1 MWQRGRKDGGAK
13 GFLFLVFNYFYFLLG
28 EVYKGVG
35 RAWRPGK
42 LGCMVWNFQR
52 LNFKNYTKRNLRKES
67 IQKRKE
73 GRKERLLQSKKDDS
87 WRGVESR
94 TEAVPGERNRGV
106 GHLFDW
112 QLQNELGLER
122 DRSDIHGTSEAEKQS
137 DHSGDILKIFLIQ
150 FFLFS

>member
-52 LNFKNYTKRNLRKES
+52 LNFKNYTKRNLRKKS

-94 TEAVPGERNRGV
+94 TGAVPGERNRGV
-106 GHLFDW
+106 GHLWLTAAEWVGIRTRQKRHPWYF
-112 QLQNELGLER
+112 
-122 DRSDIHGTSEAEKQS
+122 RSWETVRSFWGHFEDLPYS
-137 DHSGDILKIFLIQ
+137 IFS
-150 FFLFS
+150 F